1 MLALFSVV
9 SALSEVEK
17 MIAQEK
23 KVSKKR
29 NIYNFFVYFCA
40 ILSPIFEFFVQNVYF
55 TENLNSKRKNM
66 MENKAREVFYSKKNL
81 DIFQPSDKQELMEL
95 AENGNIHAIFCLIRG
110 LSLKERSF
118 EETFIDE
125 DTGEQIT
132 VPRCDVEE
140 GVTFEKEEAEEGK
153 EDEMTRLAN
162 MLYGAKERMSEE
174 ELCLSFRLP
183 IDSDPLRLELVNRGN
198 EEYAEDINDYG
209 ILLELIEK
217 GNKHAALAA
226 ALKRQYGDEEQDVFI
241 DLKEAKRLYGIAG
254 VEMESDD
261 DDNEE
266 IYEYDYVLKSDT
278 PDALN
283 AVKTLIED
291 LADRYGPPTKE
302 FGLYVPLDILM
313 RVLVGSP
320 YYHGN
325 VMSMDAE
332 APNQIKL
339 HVETDRI
346 EPLLYALSTCFP
358 HLDIEARDGCFTKT
372 IKGCPSKE
380 IPSRVHGELPK

>member
-1 MLALFSVV
+1 
-9 SALSEVEK
+9 
-17 MIAQEK
+17 
-23 KVSKKR
+23 
-29 NIYNFFVYFCA
+29 
-40 ILSPIFEFFVQNVYF
+40 
-55 TENLNSKRKNM
+55 M
-66 MENKAREVFYSKKNL
+66 MENKAREVFYRKKHL
-81 DIFQPSDKQELMEL
+81 DIFLPSDKQELMEL

-110 LSLKERSF
+110 LSLKERSY
-118 EETFIDE
+118 EETFIAE

-132 VPRCDVEE
+132 VPRCDVEK
-140 GVTFEKEEAEEGK
+140 GTTFEKEEAEEGK
-153 EDEMTRLAN
+153 EDEVTRLTN
-162 MLYGAKERMSEE
+162 MLYDAKERMSEE
-174 ELCLSFRLP
+174 ELYIVMSLP
-183 IDSDPLRLELVNRGN
+183 IDVDPFRLELVNRGN
-198 EEYAEDINDYG
+198 EEYAEYIDNYG

-217 GNKHAALAA
+217 GNKYAALAA
-226 ALKRQYGDEEQDVFI
+226 AKMHQYGEEEQGIFI
-241 DLKEAKRLYGIAG
+241 DLKEAKRLYDIAG
-254 VEMESDD
+254 VEMEPTVRKWSWLPDD
-261 DDNEE
+261 DDYEE

-302 FGLYVPLDILM
+302 FGLYVPFDILM

-320 YYHGN
+320 HYHGN

-332 APNQIKL
+332 DPNQIKL

-380 IPSRVHGELPK
+380 ILSRVHGELPK